1 MDMVFE
7 PLKQTQFREERK
19 RNVLATH
26 ASQQTSNY
34 LLKEYSSV
42 GIVRRNI
49 LHVDLDN
56 RPHFIQ
62 TLSDL

>member
-1 MDMVFE
+1 MVFE
-7 PLKQTQFREERK
+7 PLEQTQLFREERK

-26 ASQQTSNY
+26 AFQQSSNY
-34 LLKEYSSV
+34 LLKEYLSV

-49 LHVDLDN
+49 IHVDLDN